1 MVAKYGDRTNL
12 INEIML
18 TLSLYLA
25 WLDDDE

>member
-1 MVAKYGDRTNL
+1 MVAKYRDRTNL

-25 WLDDDE
+25 WLDDK

>member
-1 MVAKYGDRTNL
+1 MVAKYRDRANL
-12 INEIML
+12 INEIVL

>member
-1 MVAKYGDRTNL
+1 MVAKYRDRTNL